1 MSAIASLSSASA
13 ALPTIK
19 SHAHG
24 HKKGSQ
30 VESTDDA
37 ISDATLAPVPAATQ
51 QNLFSS
57 LLQSLQQTVGAQTA
71 TATSA
76 TATTSATAAASA
88 PAGGATTAST
98 PSAAAATTAGGA
110 TTAKSATAALQ
121 TYINNVSQQL
131 QANGSQTAN
140 PAKPNLSVS
149 A

>member
-1 MSAIASLSSASA
+1 MSAIASLSSAPS
-13 ALPTIK
+13 ALPAIK

-57 LLQSLQQTVGAQTA
+57 LLQSLQQTVGVQTSS
-71 TATSA
+71 ATSP
-76 TATTSATAAASA
+76 TSATAATSASA
-88 PAGGATTAST
+88 GAGAPLSTTTA
-98 PSAAAATTAGGA
+98 AASTAGGTA
-110 TTAKSATAALQ
+110 MAKSASTALQ
-121 TYINNVSQQL
+121 TYINNVSQKL
-131 QANGSQTAN
+131 HANGSQTAN
-140 PAKPNLSVS
+140 LAKSNLNVS